1 MATRTKRISITLAL
15 IRCGETTWDVEGRL
29 HGRSDLPLSIDG
41 RSAVSADIAAFGS
54 KLANIYHPSDDAAIE
69 TAQIVAGAA
78 GGKAKAVADLADPD
92 LGVLEGLT
100 RQDFADRFSKRYKQ
114 WQEDPLSLTP
124 PEGEPLVDARAR
136 LFGAI
141 SRLAKRSRADEIGI
155 VLHPVGL
162 GLIRC
167 WLAQRPAADLWSM
180 VRTRPRIERYLLATE
195 LVSELAEA
203 AKAEYQA
210 S

>member
-1 MATRTKRISITLAL
+1 MASKRRTITLAV

-41 RSAVSADIAAFGS
+41 RTAVSEDVASFGGGRIAA
-54 KLANIYHPSDDAAIE
+54 IYHPPDDAAIE
-69 TAQIVAGAA
+69 TAQIVAAEAGA
-78 GGKAKAVADLADPD
+78 KAKAVPELADPD

-100 RQDFADRFSKRYKQ
+100 AKDFADRFSKRFKQ
-114 WQEDPLSLTP
+114 WQEDPLTLTP
-124 PEGEPLVDARAR
+124 PEGEPLIDARAR

-141 SRLAKRSRADEIGI
+141 SRLARRSRADEVGI

-162 GLIRC
+162 GLLRC
-167 WLAQRPAADLWSM
+167 WLADRPAADLWSL
-180 VRTRPRIERYLLATE
+180 VRTRPRIERYLLGVD
-195 LVSELAEA
+195 LVRELAEIA
-203 AKAEYQA
+203 NAEYQA

>member
-1 MATRTKRISITLAL
+1 MASKRRTITLAL

-41 RSAVSADIAAFGS
+41 RSAVSADVAALHGQR
-54 KLANIYHPSDDAAIE
+54 LGTIYHPPDDAAIE
-69 TAQIVAGAA
+69 TAQIIA
-78 GGKAKAVADLADPD
+78 GGAGSKAKAVAELADPD

-100 RQDFADRFSKRYKQ
+100 AKDFADRFSKRYKQ
-114 WQEDPLSLTP
+114 WQEDPLTLAP

-136 LFGAI
+136 LFAAV
-141 SRLAKRSRADEIGI
+141 SRMARRSRHDEIGI

-162 GLIRC
+162 GLLRC
-167 WLAQRPAADLWSM
+167 WLAERPSADLWSM
-180 VRTRPRIERYLLATE
+180 VRTRPRIERYLLAAD
-195 LVSELAEA
+195 LVRELAA
-203 AKAEYQA
+203 LADAEYQP

>member
-1 MATRTKRISITLAL
+1 MASKRKTITLAL

-29 HGRSDLPLSIDG
+29 YGCSDLPLSIDG
-41 RSAVSADIAAFGS
+41 RTAVSEDVASLDCGRIGT
-54 KLANIYHPSDDAAIE
+54 IYHPPDDAAIE
-69 TAQIVAGAA
+69 TAQIVAG
-78 GGKAKAVADLADPD
+78 GTGSKAKAVAELADPD

-100 RQDFADRFSKRYKQ
+100 AKDFADRFSKRYKQ
-114 WQEDPLSLTP
+114 WQEDPLTLAP

-141 SRLAKRSRADEIGI
+141 SRMARRSRHDEIGI

-162 GLIRC
+162 GLLRC
-167 WLAQRPAADLWSM
+167 WLANRPAADLWSM
-180 VRTRPRIERYLLATE
+180 LRTRPRIERYLLARE
-195 LVSELAEA
+195 MVSELAEA
-203 AKAEYQA
+203 ANAEYQA

>member
-1 MATRTKRISITLAL
+1 MASKRRTITLAL

-29 HGRSDLPLSIDG
+29 HGHSDLPLSIDG
-41 RSAVSADIAAFGS
+41 RTAVSADVATLNGER
-54 KLANIYHPSDDAAIE
+54 LGTIYHPPDDAAIE
-69 TAQIVAGAA
+69 TAQIVAGGA
-78 GGKAKAVADLADPD
+78 GAKAKAVAELADPD

-100 RQDFADRFSKRYKQ
+100 AKDFADRFSKRYKQ
-114 WQEDPLSLTP
+114 WQEDPLTLTP

-136 LFGAI
+136 LFAAI
-141 SRLAKRSRADEIGI
+141 SRLARRSRHGEIGI

-162 GLIRC
+162 GLLRC
-167 WLAQRPAADLWSM
+167 WLADRPSADLWSL
-180 VRTRPRIERYLLATE
+180 VRTRPRIERYLLGPE
-195 LVSELAEA
+195 LVAELAEV